1 MIGQCNPLDF
11 TACLRI
17 GLYKTVYYFL
27 FEEIK
32 TWWHFNDILKINYL
46 LHFMAFIVLHFVAVC
61 AHTVY
66 CTYMVDFLFIGL
78 FLRKFA
84 FLKREVCFLLLI
96 TWNSKWEEKK
106 THAGYCY

>member
-1 MIGQCNPLDF
+1 MISQCNPLDF

-61 AHTVY
+61 AHSVLYLHGGFFVY
-66 CTYMVDFLFIGL
+66 WFVF
-78 FLRKFA
+78 K
-84 FLKREVCFLLLI
+84 KVCI
-96 TWNSKWEEKK
+96 S
-106 THAGYCY
+106 